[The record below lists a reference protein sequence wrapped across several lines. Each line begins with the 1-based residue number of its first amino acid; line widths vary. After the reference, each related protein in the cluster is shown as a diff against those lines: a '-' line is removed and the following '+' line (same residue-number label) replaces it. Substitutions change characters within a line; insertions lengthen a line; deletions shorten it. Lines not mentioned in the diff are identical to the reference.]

1 MARMLEG
8 PAHDLPAMAV
18 PGHGLRPLWHLDP
31 QCHFLN
37 HGSFGATPRQV
48 LHAQDGWRLQMEQQ
62 PVRFMGE
69 VLPAALRNAADR
81 LAAFLGTQG
90 AQLGFVENTT
100 AGINAILRSY
110 PWKSG
115 DAIVLADHAYQAVRN
130 TVQWLVQQ
138 SGVEVQWV
146 QVPYPLHDANELAQA
161 YCDQVTDRTRVVLV
175 DHVFSPLAV
184 VTPLHAVIDYC
195 KQREVTVVID
205 GAHGP
210 GMLSLALDALG
221 ADWYVGNC
229 HKWLCAPKGSAFVH
243 RGVAARHAV
252 HPAVISNFFDAGF
265 TQEFDW
271 QGTRDYSAWLSVPA
285 ALDFLEAFGVERYQQ
300 FLREQAGAAAQRLCE
315 RWQVQLPAPADAFA
329 GMVTIPWP
337 GNEAATPE
345 NAKRLHDGLW
355 SAHRIE
361 VPVIVANGQIWV
373 RISAQIYNEMSDYEA
388 LADALSSS
396 QISL

>member
-1 MARMLEG
+1 MLEG
-8 PAHDLPAMAV
+8 SAYGLMDSVAPT
-18 PGHGLRPLWHLDP
+18 HGLRALWHLDP
-31 QCHFLN
+31 GCHFLN
-37 HGSFGATPRQV
+37 HGSFGATPRAV
-48 LHAQDGWRLQMEQQ
+48 LRAQDGWRLQMEQQ

-69 VLPAALRNAADR
+69 VLPGALRAAAQR

-100 AGINAILRSY
+100 AGINAILRSH
-110 PWKSG
+110 PWKPG

-138 SGVEVQWV
+138 FGVEVQWV
-146 QVPYPLHDANELAQA
+146 QVPFPLHDTKALAQA
-161 YCDQVTDRTRVVLV
+161 YCDQVTNRTRVVLV

-184 VTPLHAVIDYC
+184 VTPLEAVVDYC
-195 KQREVTVVID
+195 RDRDVTVVVD

-210 GMLSLALDALG
+210 GMLPLALDALG

-243 RGVAARHAV
+243 RGAAASHEV
-252 HPAVISNFFDAGF
+252 HPSVISNFFGAGF

-285 ALDFLEAFGVERYQQ
+285 ALDFLVAFGMERYQL
-300 FLREQAGAAAQRLCE
+300 FLREQARAAAQRVCE

-329 GMVTIPWP
+329 AMVTIPWP
-337 GNEAATPE
+337 GKEAATAE
-345 NAKRLHDGLW
+345 NARRLHDGLW
-355 SAHRIE
+355 STHHIE
-361 VPVIVANGQIWV
+361 VPVIVANDQIWV

-388 LADALSSS
+388 LADAFSSS
-396 QISL
+396 KISL

>member
-1 MARMLEG
+1 LKASVVAGAYNLT
-8 PAHDLPAMAV
+8 ANAA

-31 QCHFLN
+31 HCHFLN

-48 LHAQDGWRLQMEQQ
+48 LQAQDGWRLQMEQQ

-69 VLPAALRNAADR
+69 ELPAALRASANR

-110 PWKSG
+110 PWKQG

-138 SGVEVQWV
+138 FGVEVRWV
-146 QVPYPLHDANELAQA
+146 QVPFPLHDANALAQA
-161 YCDQVTDRTRVVLV
+161 YCAQVTDRTRVVLV

-184 VTPLHAVIDYC
+184 VTPLEAVVDYC
-195 KQREVTVVID
+195 KQREVTVLVD

-210 GMLSLALDALG
+210 GMLPLALDALG

-243 RGVAARHAV
+243 RGTGAHSEV
-252 HPAVISNFFDAGF
+252 HPAVISNFFGAGF

-285 ALDFLEAFGVERYQQ
+285 ALDFLETFGVQRYQQ
-300 FLREQAGAAAQRLCE
+300 FLREQAGAAAQRVCE

-337 GNEAATPE
+337 GKETATPE

>member
-1 MARMLEG
+1 MEG
-8 PAHDLPAMAV
+8 RAYNQPEMTA
-18 PGHGLRPLWHLDP
+18 PGHGLRPLWHLEPD
-31 QCHFLN
+31 CHFLN

-69 VLPAALRNAADR
+69 VLPGALRAAAQR

-90 AQLGFVENTT
+90 ERLGFVENTT

-115 DAIVLADHAYQAVRN
+115 DALVLADHAYQAVRN
-130 TVQWLVQQ
+130 TVQLLVQQ
-138 SGVEVQWV
+138 FGVEVRWV
-146 QVPYPLHDANELAQA
+146 QVPFPLHDATQLAQA
-161 YCDQVTDRTRVVLV
+161 YCEQVTDRTRVVLV

-184 VTPLHAVIDYC
+184 VTPLDAVSDYC
-195 KQREVTVVID
+195 KERDVSVVVD

-210 GMLSLALDALG
+210 GMLPLALDALG

-243 RGVAARHAV
+243 RGAAARHAV
-252 HPAVISNFFDAGF
+252 HPAVVSNFFGAGF

-285 ALDFLEAFGVERYQQ
+285 ALDFLEAFGIERYQQ
-300 FLREQAGAAAQRLCE
+300 FLREQARAAAQLVCE
-315 RWQVQLPAPADAFA
+315 RWHVQPPAPADAFA
-329 GMVTIPWP
+329 AMVTIPWP
-337 GNEAATPE
+337 GKEAATPE

-361 VPVIVANGQIWV
+361 VPVIVANDRLWV

-388 LADALSSS
+388 LADALSTD
-396 QISL
+396 QIAL

>member
-1 MARMLEG
+1 VEG
-8 PAHDLPAMAV
+8 RAHNQPEMTA
-18 PGHGLRPLWHLDP
+18 PGHGLRPLWHLEPD
-31 QCHFLN
+31 CHFLN

-69 VLPAALRNAADR
+69 VLPGALRAAAQR

-90 AQLGFVENTT
+90 ERLGFVENTT

-115 DAIVLADHAYQAVRN
+115 DALVLADHAYQAVRN
-130 TVQWLVQQ
+130 TVQLLVQQ
-138 SGVEVQWV
+138 FGVEVRWV
-146 QVPYPLHDANELAQA
+146 QVPFPLHDATQLAQA
-161 YCDQVTDRTRVVLV
+161 YCEQVTDRTRVVLV

-184 VTPLHAVIDYC
+184 VTPLEATIEHC
-195 KQREVTVVID
+195 RQREVTVVID

-210 GMLSLALDALG
+210 GMLPLTLDALG
-221 ADWYVGNC
+221 AHWYVGNC

-243 RGVAARHAV
+243 QGAAACHAV
-252 HPAVISNFFDAGF
+252 HPAVVSNFFGAGF

-285 ALDFLEAFGVERYQQ
+285 ALDFLEAFGIERYQQ
-300 FLREQAGAAAQRLCE
+300 FLREQARAAAQLVCE
-315 RWQVQLPAPADAFA
+315 RWHVQPPAPADAFA
-329 GMVTIPWP
+329 AMVTIPWP
-337 GNEAATPE
+337 GKGAATPE

-361 VPVIVANGQIWV
+361 VPVIVANDRLWV

-388 LADALSSS
+388 LADALSTD
-396 QISL
+396 QMAL